1 VLLVTSFGIF
11 LASLDLTV
19 VNLAF
24 PAIGK
29 SFPHSATALSWVLN
43 GYSIAYAALLIP
55 AGRLADRLGRRLVFF
70 IGLGLFATGS
80 AVSGL
85 APTLA
90 VLVAGRVLQGIGA
103 AALLPASLGLLL
115 IAAPANRRAVWVAIW
130 GAVSAIASALGPTVG
145 GAIIQFGDWRWAFAL
160 NLPIAA
166 VAFFWGRRILN
177 ESRDTAARPP
187 DMAGVAFLAT
197 GVGLLALAI
206 VDAPQWGWSSLP
218 TIAAAAS
225 AAVALLAF
233 VYRASTIDDPV
244 VPLGLLGQRDFGIA
258 NLGTLLLSA
267 GLFAVLLCQVL
278 FLTRVWGYGIVRSG
292 LAISPA
298 PLTAAIVS
306 ARAGRMAQRYGFRR
320 VLTAGC
326 LIFSA
331 AALVFARSLTVS
343 PDWWLRWLPGALL
356 LGVGV
361 GMTLPI
367 FSAAAVSSLPAAKF
381 SVGSAVNQTARQLG
395 AVLGVSIL
403 VALLGASP
411 GLARFRD
418 AYLLFAAWALAAAC
432 VSSFGLRERPQ
443 RAQPTAGTPPVF
455 AADIAEADAAS

>member
-1 VLLVTSFGIF
+1 MNRVTPPRDRRTWPEWHFLLLELG
-11 LASLDLTV
+11 SL
-19 VNLAF
+19 
-24 PAIGK
+24 
-29 SFPHSATALSWVLN
+29 HSRLWTRRS
-43 GYSIAYAALLIP
+43 G
-55 AGRLADRLGRRLVFF
+55 AGR
-70 IGLGLFATGS
+70 
-80 AVSGL
+80 
-85 APTLA
+85 AP
-90 VLVAGRVLQGIGA
+90 
-103 AALLPASLGLLL
+103 
-115 IAAPANRRAVWVAIW
+115 
-130 GAVSAIASALGPTVG
+130 
-145 GAIIQFGDWRWAFAL
+145 
-160 NLPIAA
+160 
-166 VAFFWGRRILN
+166 
-177 ESRDTAARPP
+177 
-187 DMAGVAFLAT
+187 
-197 GVGLLALAI
+197 
-206 VDAPQWGWSSLP
+206 P

-244 VPLGLLGQRDFGIA
+244 VPLGLLGQRHFGIA

-267 GLFAVLLCQVL
+267 GLLHVCQVL

-411 GLARFRD
+411 GLTHFRD
-418 AYLLFAAWALAAAC
+418 RTC
-432 VSSFGLRERPQ
+432 SSPPGRLQRRESHRSGC
-443 RAQPTAGTPPVF
+443 ATAP
-455 AADIAEADAAS
+455 ASSAHRRDSTGIRRRHRGS